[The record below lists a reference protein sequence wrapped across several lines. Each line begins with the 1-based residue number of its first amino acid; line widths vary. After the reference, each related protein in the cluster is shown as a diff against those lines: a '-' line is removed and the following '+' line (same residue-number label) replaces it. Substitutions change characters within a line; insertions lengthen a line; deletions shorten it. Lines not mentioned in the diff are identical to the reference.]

1 MKKGILIL
9 AGCLLAGLLLAG
21 CGTKQEDIREKMNDT
36 PVVKLEWVE
45 VADDPVFVW
54 EPGAASVALPPGS
67 RSRAATE
74 EEWLYRITY
83 FPEEYVSGTEEI
95 VVEFGPTAMTID
107 GESYVPGEGVF
118 TTPFCSGPG
127 TNTTIG
133 RYKTEKMGAPIGRSH
148 CHMLC

>member
-45 VADDPVFVW
+45 VADDPSLCGSP
-54 EPGAASVALPPGS
+54 ERLRGGSGPGTGE
-67 RSRAATE
+67 AATE

-107 GESYVPGEGVF
+107 GESYVPGRGGVLRHHF
-118 TTPFCSGPG
+118 AVGQGPIRLLVG
-127 TNTTIG
+127 TG
-133 RYKTEKMGAPIGRSH
+133 LKKRERP
-148 CHMLC
+148 